1 MLVFGA
7 LSKLGSCHA
16 CAPSKINFEVDC
28 LFENAYALQS
38 MSAIFFFT
46 LSKMNVLYP
55 IGKIADMKVNLLS

>member
-1 MLVFGA
+1 MHYRNWAHVV
-7 LSKLGSCHA
+7 HVR

-38 MSAIFFFT
+38 MSAIFFT